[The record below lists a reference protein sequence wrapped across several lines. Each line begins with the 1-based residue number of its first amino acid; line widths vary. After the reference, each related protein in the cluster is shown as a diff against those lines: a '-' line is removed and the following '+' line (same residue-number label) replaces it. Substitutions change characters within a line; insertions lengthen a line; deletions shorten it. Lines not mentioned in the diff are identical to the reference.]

1 LLVLDTR
8 KIIVSRNV
16 KFHENIYPFSTISS
30 SQASFPTRI
39 FTTDHSISPTDFLP
53 NIEPD
58 PFLPQNHE
66 PESMNEVPNTSHLET
81 EIESQHVDTG
91 NSEGLDSA
99 TLHETQDI
107 SPSTVTQRKSERI
120 HKKPAYLEEYVCN
133 AVLLTDLTN
142 TCFSQPIIPKSY
154 SFASL
159 STTNQQVLNSIS
171 NITEPTS

>member
-1 LLVLDTR
+1 
-8 KIIVSRNV
+8 
-16 KFHENIYPFSTISS
+16 
-30 SQASFPTRI
+30 
-39 FTTDHSISPTDFLP
+39 
-53 NIEPD
+53 
-58 PFLPQNHE
+58 
-66 PESMNEVPNTSHLET
+66 MNEVPNTSHLET

-107 SPSTVTQRKSERI
+107 SPFTVTQRKSERI